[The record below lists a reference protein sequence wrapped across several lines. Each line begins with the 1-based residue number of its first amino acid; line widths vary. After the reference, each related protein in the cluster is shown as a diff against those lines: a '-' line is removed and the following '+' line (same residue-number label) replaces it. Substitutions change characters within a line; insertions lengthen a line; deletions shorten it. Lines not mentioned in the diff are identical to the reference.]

1 MIDEITRIALGQYLD
16 DFELGKKMSEAFGIK
31 TKDDGPEEKF
41 GDDRLGV
48 NSLFGNIGITVV
60 LIILVLF
67 VLTIIVY
74 FTNRCIKRSK
84 FSQKS
89 KERIKLLQEKIFFN
103 PLIRITLLNTLQWN

>member
-1 MIDEITRIALGQYLD
+1 
-16 DFELGKKMSEAFGIK
+16 MSEAFGIK

-89 KERIKLLQEKIFFN
+89 KERIKLLCLSISHPLYTLKIKS
-103 PLIRITLLNTLQWN
+103 LISLHFKHQ